1 MPPAVDPYCGL
12 TERFLAGDTT
22 DAELTVMETH
32 LETCMTCRRR
42 VETESASSEF
52 WRETRRF
59 LASQETRF
67 DPPMRKLEL
76 GPVLLDSLFSSESES
91 CRPTSVA
98 NPEFDSAGGAD
109 WRSSR
114 HDSLS
119 QWLDPTTTPNSLGR
133 IGKYEVEKIIGQG
146 GMGLVL
152 AAMDTE
158 LQRPVAIKTIA
169 NFLANSE
176 QQQRLIREARTIAG
190 LRHPH
195 IMPIYAIEKWRD
207 VPILIMPLI
216 QGGTLYHAAPKLN
229 LTMEDILHVGAQLS
243 QALDCLHRVG
253 IIHRDLKPSNIL
265 LQDSVRHVLL
275 SDFGLARTGSDCTLT
290 GSNVVAGTPHFMSPE
305 QSRGDRLDHRSDLFS
320 LGSLLFWLCT
330 GELPFAGYSQFETM
344 TNVVNKEPNYQ
355 LLQDR
360 QVPELVQ
367 QLIKGLLAK
376 KPDHRWQNSQQVGE
390 LMNACLANLQN
401 PTAKI
406 PFALAN
412 PGPCAAEPQNAAL
425 ATSSVPFQWWTKSV
439 SLHLTAL
446 VCVLALVLFG
456 VVVWQ
461 PWASLREPSATR
473 EFSLPGAENLPK
485 SEVGDSSAASIQLA
499 FPEVRTERDSGLDEL
514 DRLVIIEEMQAG
526 KNVLYWLRRL
536 ANSSVD
542 AVPDEVLP
550 IVQKLAAHENPIAR
564 ELASV
569 ILNKSP
575 FQEIRTEDRN
585 SPFPSEVG
593 IHNPFIEVHDEENG
607 ND

>member
-1 MPPAVDPYCGL
+1 M
-12 TERFLAGDTT
+12 T
-22 DAELTVMETH
+22 DAELTIVESH
-32 LETCMTCRRR
+32 LEACATCRLR
-42 VETESASSEF
+42 VESESASSEF
-52 WRETRRF
+52 WRETKCF

-67 DPPMRKLEL
+67 EPPLRTLDL
-76 GPVLLDSLFSSESES
+76 GPVLLDSLFSSELGSGQPS
-91 CRPTSVA
+91 SDVI
-98 NPEFDSAGGAD
+98 PELDMQGLAD
-109 WRSSR
+109 WRSRR

-119 QWLDPTTTPNSLGR
+119 HWLDPTVAPGSLGR
-133 IGKYEVEKIIGQG
+133 IGKYEVQKIIGHG

-152 AAMDTE
+152 SAMDTE

-169 NFLANSE
+169 NFLADSE

-195 IMPIYAIEKWRD
+195 IMPIYGIEKWRD

-216 QGGTLYHAAPKLN
+216 QGGTLYQAAPKLN
-229 LTMEDILHVGAQLS
+229 LTMEDILQVGAQLS

-253 IIHRDLKPSNIL
+253 IVHRDLKPSNIL
-265 LQDSVRHVLL
+265 LQDNLRHVLL

-355 LLQDR
+355 LLLDR

-376 KPDHRWQNSQQVGE
+376 DPAHRWQDSQQVGE
-390 LMNACLANLQN
+390 LINTCLANLQN
-401 PTAKI
+401 PSAKI

-412 PGPCAAEPQNAAL
+412 PRPCAAELPNAAV
-425 ATSSVPFQWWTKSV
+425 ATRPVPSLWLPNSVG
-439 SLHLTAL
+439 LNL
-446 VCVLALVLFG
+446 VARVLAPALLLIGLVI
-456 VVVWQ
+456 WQ

-473 EFSLPGAENLPK
+473 EFDLLGGGNLP
-485 SEVGDSSAASIQLA
+485 EHAGGDPSAASLPLA

-536 ANSSVD
+536 ANPSVD
-542 AVPDEVLP
+542 AVPAEVLP
-550 IVQKLAAHENPIAR
+550 IVQKLATHENPTAS
-564 ELASV
+564 ELASF
-569 ILNKSP
+569 ILNKNP
-575 FQEIRTEDRN
+575 FQEIGTEDWN

-593 IHNPFIEVHDEENG
+593 INNPFIEVHSEDNG